1 MIKKAEDCKRIKTFN
16 DDSVLPLINIV
27 FLLLIFFIVMG
38 KFYNNEIKKT
48 KLADIESSGKLNHE
62 SVLIR
67 IDEKGQIF
75 HQGKQIKINE
85 LKIGKN
91 EIMTISIDRK
101 AQAMKL
107 LNILNHLKNKNIKS
121 VDVAVKPI
129 KG

>member
-1 MIKKAEDCKRIKTFN
+1 MIKKAEECKRIKTFN

>member
-1 MIKKAEDCKRIKTFN
+1 MQNDKKAEDCKRIKTFN

-101 AQAMKL
+101 KHRL
-107 LNILNHLKNKNIKS
+107 
-121 VDVAVKPI
+121 
-129 KG
+129 

>member
-75 HQGKQIKINE
+75 HQGRQIKINE

>member
-1 MIKKAEDCKRIKTFN
+1 MIKKAKVCKRIKTFN

-48 KLADIESSGKLNHE
+48 KLVNIESSGKLNRE

>member
-62 SVLIR
+62 SMLIR

-75 HQGKQIKINE
+75 HQGKQVKINE
-85 LKIGKN
+85 LKVGKN

-107 LNILNHLKNKNIKS
+107 LNILNHLKSKNIKS